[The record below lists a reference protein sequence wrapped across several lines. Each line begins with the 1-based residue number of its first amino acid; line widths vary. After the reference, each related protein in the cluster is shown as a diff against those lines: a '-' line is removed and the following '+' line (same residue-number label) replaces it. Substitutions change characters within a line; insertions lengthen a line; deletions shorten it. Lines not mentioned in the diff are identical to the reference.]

1 MRGARMKAAAVAV
14 LCLLPRLGAAD
25 VLLVGGRA
33 ETLSPG
39 GVGGGGG
46 LEWQHTV
53 ARTRMLRL
61 GASAFTLPGARW
73 SSATAGLAAPL
84 GRLHATIDGTLGHSS
99 LDGLYG
105 VTRASVTAPLH
116 RRVLVTAALQGLG
129 GTSRGTLLEGGL
141 VLQPTS
147 ALAVQGSYFQSASG
161 TLGTRLG
168 TAKAI
173 LSVGS
178 RRYLAGGAIGRSS
191 PSVIG
196 VRDGAP
202 PQTLVHLFVGTA
214 VPVGRTGDELLLTI
228 ERYDLDAATRTQLSI
243 GWKLGLR

>member
-1 MRGARMKAAAVAV
+1 VKAAAIAA
-14 LCLLPRLGAAD
+14 LWLLPRLGTAD
-25 VLLVGGRA
+25 ALLVGGRA

-73 SSATAGLAAPL
+73 TSATAGLAAPL
-84 GRLHATIDGTLGHSS
+84 GRLHTTLDGTLGHSS
-99 LDGLYG
+99 LDGVYG
-105 VTRASVTAPLH
+105 VARGGVTAPVH
-116 RRVLVTAALQGLG
+116 RRLFVTAALQGLG
-129 GTSRGTLLEGGL
+129 GTSHGTLLEGGL
-141 VLQPTS
+141 VLQATS
-147 ALAVQGSYFQSASG
+147 TLAVQGSYFQSASG
-161 TLGTRLG
+161 TLATRLG
-168 TAKAI
+168 TAKGI
-173 LSVGS
+173 LSLGS

-202 PQTLVHLFVGTA
+202 PQTLRHLFVGTM
-214 VPVGRTGDELLLTI
+214 VPVGRAGDELLLTI
-228 ERYDLDAATRTQLSI
+228 ERYDLGTATRTQLSI